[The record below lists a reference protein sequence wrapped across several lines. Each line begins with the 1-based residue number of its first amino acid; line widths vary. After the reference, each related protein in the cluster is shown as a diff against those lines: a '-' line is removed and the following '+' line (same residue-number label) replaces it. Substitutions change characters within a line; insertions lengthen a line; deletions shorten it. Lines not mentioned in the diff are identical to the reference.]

1 MRHTSLL
8 KRKMDTDPGRRPNP
22 TWGRP
27 LWRWTTGL
35 RTLLLVGLATLG
47 VMGAQA
53 QEWPQRPVKLL
64 VPYPAGGGVDVMAR
78 AVAQKLQD
86 KWHQPVTVDN
96 RPGAN
101 TLLGTEAVARA
112 TDGHTLLFTTD
123 ATFTI
128 NPHLYSKLPYDLER
142 DFTPITHLVSFSQM
156 LVVNADLPANNLAEL
171 IALAKSK
178 PGSLS
183 YASYGPGSQPQLATE
198 MLKQKTGT
206 FIVHIPYRGIPQ
218 AVMAVVSNEVPI
230 TWSGIVS
237 ARPHLASKRIKA
249 LAYGGKTRAAAYPQV
264 PTMTELGFPEVD
276 ANVWVGLFAPSSLNA
291 ATVQKIHRDVLAII
305 SDADFRQR
313 EIEGKSYDLVG
324 AGPDEFKRYIQRES
338 ASRKLTLK
346 ASGATL
352 E

>member
-1 MRHTSLL
+1 LAATWVAAGIAAVFAVWSLS
-8 KRKMDTDPGRRPNP
+8 
-22 TWGRP
+22 
-27 LWRWTTGL
+27 
-35 RTLLLVGLATLG
+35 ATL
-47 VMGAQA
+47 AWA
-53 QEWPQRPVKLL
+53 QEWPTRAVKLV

-78 AVAQKLQD
+78 ALAQKLQD
-86 KWHQPVTVDN
+86 KWQQAVTVDN

-101 TLLGTEAVARA
+101 TLLGTELVARSN
-112 TDGHTLLFTTD
+112 DQHTLLFTTD

-128 NPHLYSKLPYDLER
+128 NPHLYNKLPYDLDR
-142 DFTPITHLVSFSQM
+142 DFIPVTHLVSFSQM

-171 IALAKSK
+171 IALASRK

-206 FIVHIPYRGIPQ
+206 FMVHIPYRGIPQ
-218 AVMAVVSNEVPI
+218 AVMAVVSNEVAM

-249 LAYGGKTRAAAYPQV
+249 IAYGGKTRAATYPLV
-264 PTMTELGFPEVD
+264 PTMTELGYPEVD
-276 ANVWVGLFAPSSLNA
+276 ANVWVGLFVPSNTPA
-291 ATVQKIHRDVLAII
+291 ATVQKIHRDVMSVI

-313 EIEGKSYDLVG
+313 EVEGKSYDFVG
-324 AGPDEFKRYIQRES
+324 AGPEEFKRYISRES
-338 ASRKLTLK
+338 ASRNSTLQ
-346 ASGATL
+346 ASGVKL